1 MEFWLVPTCSAL
13 SLGVKLQK
21 LLQIDVTVLCWS
33 VYPVHTLSLRILS
46 GKNDQDWEGFRHSWL
61 LLPNGI
67 QVLYWHQMLI
77 SFIHLFWIA
86 LPRRH
91 NIVFYYECV
100 LHLTFQNM
108 SEYLES
114 RIELLISLKRG
125 PQEPEKQTCFYFS
138 QLHVDKSNGN
148 FLIFNFSNKNSQIH
162 LKDHIHFTRQ
172 AKAGVGKQG
181 IASCFF

>member
-1 MEFWLVPTCSAL
+1 MSFCAT
-13 SLGVKLQK
+13 LGQYIL
-21 LLQIDVTVLCWS
+21 
-33 VYPVHTLSLRILS
+33 YTLSLRIS
-46 GKNDQDWEGFRHSWL
+46 FRKNDQDWEGLDTHDSSC
-61 LLPNGI
+61 
-67 QVLYWHQMLI
+67 QMASSIIILTSNII

-114 RIELLISLKRG
+114 KNWTPPYLWKRG

-138 QLHVDKSNGN
+138 QLHVDKSSGD
-148 FLIFNFSNKNSQIH
+148 FLIFNLLSKSARSTWKIIFTLLDK
-162 LKDHIHFTRQ
+162 LKPGGWE
-172 AKAGVGKQG
+172 AGNN
-181 IASCFF
+181 